1 MFYKAVKLG
10 LVNPATSVQVG
21 IRTENP
27 EPMGFHIID
36 APEVHET
43 GPRAVVEKIRRIL
56 GDNVYVSFDIDV
68 LDPAFAPGTG
78 TPVWGGLA
86 SWQAAAILRGLK
98 GLPIL
103 GGRCGGGLSALRYHG
118 RDRDRRGARGDGDPR
133 ALVFVA
139 QEMSDPGASGRRMDG
154 VWKTYG

>member
-1 MFYKAVKLG
+1 MGRIDHGTMFYKAVKLG
-10 LVNPATSVQVG
+10 LVDPATSVQVG
-21 IRTENP
+21 IRTDNP

-43 GPRAVVEKIRRIL
+43 GPRAVVEKIKGLL
-56 GDNVYVSFDIDV
+56 GDNVYLTFDIDV

-103 GGRCGGGLSALRYHG
+103 GGDVVEVSPPYDTTGATAIAGAHAAMEILALWCSS
-118 RDRDRRGARGDGDPR
+118 RR
-133 ALVFVA
+133 
-139 QEMSDPGASGRRMDG
+139 
-154 VWKTYG
+154 K